1 MMMTKATTRV
11 MSGLDS
17 LLDTRRDLLRG
28 LRVGLISNP
37 TGVTAD
43 VTSNVDALRE
53 AGVNLVALYGPEH
66 GFASHVQDGLEVGH
80 GVDER
85 TGLPVYSLYGEARKP
100 TPEMLGGID
109 ALVFDIQDAGVR
121 FYTYLWT
128 MALCM
133 QAAAENGLR
142 FVVLDRPNPITGMR
156 AEGPVLE
163 PGYESYVGLYP
174 VALRLGLTVGE
185 LARLVNDHFGVG
197 ADLTVIPLEGW
208 RREMWYDE
216 TGLPWV
222 APSPNL
228 PSLDTAIVYPGT
240 CLVEGT
246 NLSEGRGTTR
256 PFEMIGSPW
265 LDGFALAEALNDL
278 GLAGVRFRPTAF
290 IPTFS
295 KHANETCYGVQ
306 LHVTDRDAFMPVPA
320 ALHLIA
326 AARSQS
332 PARFAWAS
340 YFPEGTRPFD
350 LLIGNGTVRAQLD
363 EGTPVNHIVA
373 AWAAG
378 LAQWTALIAPHQL
391 YA

>member
-1 MMMTKATTRV
+1 MRTVNTTTRV
-11 MSGLDS
+11 ISGLDT
-17 LLDTRRDLLRG
+17 LLDTRLDLLRG

-43 VTSNVDALRE
+43 VTPNVDALRA

-80 GVDER
+80 ALDAR

-100 TPEMLGGID
+100 TPEMLRDVD

-142 FVVLDRPNPITGMR
+142 FVVLDRPNPITGTR
-156 AEGPVLE
+156 VEGPVLE

-185 LARLVNDHFGVG
+185 LARLVNDHFGVRAG
-197 ADLTVIPLEGW
+197 LTVVPLDGW
-208 RREMWYDE
+208 QREMWYDE

-240 CLVEGT
+240 CLFEGT

-256 PFEMIGSPW
+256 PFELIGAPW
-265 LDGFALAEALNDL
+265 LDGFALAATLNDL
-278 GLAGVRFRPTAF
+278 ELVGVRFRPTAF

-295 KHANETCYGVQ
+295 KHADVACFGVQ
-306 LHVTDRDAFMPVPA
+306 MHVTDRDRFQPIPA

-326 AARSQS
+326 AARAQA
-332 PARFAWAS
+332 PDQFGWAS
-340 YFPEGTRPFD
+340 YFPEGPGPFD
-350 LLIGNGTVRAQLD
+350 RLIGNGTVRMQLD
-363 EGTPVNHIVA
+363 AGTPVDEIVA
-373 AWAAG
+373 GWAAELQQWDAL
-378 LAQWTALIAPHQL
+378 LASYRQ

>member
-1 MMMTKATTRV
+1 MTVSTMTRV
-11 MSGLDS
+11 MSGLDT
-17 LLDTRRDLLRG
+17 LLDARLDLLRG
-28 LRVGLISNP
+28 MRVGLISNP

-43 VTSNVDALRE
+43 VRPNLDALRE

-80 GVDER
+80 ATDER
-85 TGLPVYSLYGEARKP
+85 SGLPVYSLYGEARKP
-100 TPEMLGGID
+100 TPGMLQGVD
-109 ALVFDIQDAGVR
+109 VLVFDIQDAGVR

-133 QAAAENGLR
+133 QAAAENNVR
-142 FVVLDRPNPITGMR
+142 FVVLDRPNPITGAR
-156 AEGPVLE
+156 TEGPVLE
-163 PGYESYVGLYP
+163 PGHESYVGMYP

-197 ADLTVIPLEGW
+197 ADLTVVPLEGW

-228 PSLDTAIVYPGT
+228 PSLDTAVVYPGT

-256 PFEMIGSPW
+256 PFELIGAPW

-278 GLAGVRFRPTAF
+278 DLAGVRFRPTAF

-295 KHANETCYGVQ
+295 KHAGETCYGVQ
-306 LHVTDRDAFMPVPA
+306 AHVTDRDQFMPVPA

-326 AARSQS
+326 AARSQA
-332 PARFAWAS
+332 PDQFGWAS
-340 YFPEGTRPFD
+340 HFPEGTRPFD
-350 LLIGNGTVRAQLD
+350 QLIGNRTVRHQMD
-363 EGTPVNHIVA
+363 EGTPVDEIVA
-373 AWAAG
+373 SWTAG
-378 LAQWTALIAPHQL
+378 LAGWTTLCAPYRL